1 MKLTAKVKLQPTEE
15 QRASLLHTL
24 EVANQACYY
33 ISQQAWQS
41 QRFGRF
47 GLQKLVYQDV
57 RAMFALTAQ
66 VVIRCIAKVADAYRL
81 DKKVQRT
88 FKTHGAIAY
97 DDRILRWYL
106 DTQRVSIWTT
116 AGRQAISFSAG
127 QRQLELLQTQQGESD
142 LAYIN
147 GEFYLF
153 ATCNIEEPEPADV
166 KDFLGVDLGIANI
179 ASDSDGNMHSGSQV
193 KNVRHRHRR
202 LRQKLQKKGTKSSRR
217 RLKKLSGKER
227 RFAHHTNH
235 VISKQ
240 LVKIAQGTG
249 RGIALEDLSGIR
261 DRITV
266 RRKQRATLHSW
277 SFFDM
282 RQKISYKAQLAGV
295 PLVLVDPRYTSQACS
310 VCGCIDKRNRP
321 NQATFS
327 CVQCGFAAHADH
339 NAAMNIRSRG
349 VVNHPY
355 VSDAPATSAQRQGQ
369 SPLL

>member
-1 MKLTAKVKLQPTEE
+1 MKLTAKVKLQPTPE
-15 QRASLLHTL
+15 QAEYLLRTL
-24 EVANQACYY
+24 ERANEACDY
-33 ISQQAWQS
+33 ISDVAWANEKFS
-41 QRFGRF
+41 QYP
-47 GLQKLVYQDV
+47 LHKLVYYDV
-57 RAMFALTAQ
+57 RQRFELSAQ
-66 VVIRCIAKVADAYRL
+66 VVIRCISKVADAYKL
-81 DKKVQRT
+81 DKKTQRT
-88 FKTHGAIAY
+88 FKPHGAIAY
-97 DDRILRWYL
+97 DSRILNWRMQ
-106 DTQRVSIWTT
+106 DQTVSIWSIANRLNIPFL
-116 AGRQAISFSAG
+116 AGP
-127 QRQLELLQTQQGESD
+127 RQLELLQNQRGESD

-147 GEFYLF
+147 GVFYLF

-166 KDFLGVDLGIANI
+166 NDFLGVDLGIANI

-261 DRITV
+261 DRITA
-266 RRKQRATLHSW
+266 RRKHRATLHSW
-277 SFFDM
+277 SFFDL

-295 PLVLVDPRYTSQACS
+295 PVVLVDPRYTSQACS

-321 NQATFS
+321 NQANFS
-327 CVQCGFAAHADH
+327 CVQCGFDAHADH

-355 VSDAPATSAQRQGQ
+355 VSDAPAPSA
-369 SPLL
+369 